1 MADTYS
7 EPFLGA
13 TDAALAEFEGAVDA
27 LVVPSDEQILT
38 VVQRVV
44 LVLNGVNKQHE
55 GGTYDTDEREELCL
69 FVDAVLT
76 EHGID
81 VVELATRHGV
91 SRYEITDRWRR
102 W

>member
-1 MADTYS
+1 MTDTYS
-7 EPFLGA
+7 ESFLSA
-13 TDAALAEFEGAVDA
+13 TDAALVDFEGAVDA
-27 LVVPSDEQILT
+27 LAAPSDEQILA

-44 LVLNGVNKQHE
+44 LVLNSVNEQHE

-81 VVELATRHGV
+81 VAGLAARHGV